1 MGCLFLF
8 RDAEMTNVTPGVLL
22 ESFLFFFSV
31 SAQYR
36 AVGTQVSTCVYDFF
50 ASIA

>member
-22 ESFLFFFSV
+22 ESFLFFSL
-31 SAQYR
+31 SQL
-36 AVGTQVSTCVYDFF
+36 STGQWEPK
-50 ASIA
+50 